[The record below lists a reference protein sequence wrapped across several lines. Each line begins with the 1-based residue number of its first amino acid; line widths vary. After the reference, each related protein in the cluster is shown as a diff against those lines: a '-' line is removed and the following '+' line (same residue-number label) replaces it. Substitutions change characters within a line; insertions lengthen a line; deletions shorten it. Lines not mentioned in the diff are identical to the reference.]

1 VSGQA
6 ARGQWRRLVVPG
18 LVLTLAV
25 LLLALTAALSVTAAA
40 AHQVSI
46 SNLGI
51 PVEAALAFAVVG
63 LLVARRQ
70 PANPVG
76 WLLAL
81 TAVCILVTGAA
92 GEYAL
97 LRYHLGHEGLPF
109 GRAVVVTEAVSGPL
123 PEILLPV
130 AVLLFPDG
138 RLPSRRWRWALR
150 IIAVVS
156 ALYLVSTFSRALGA
170 VLGHPVQVDG
180 GGTLVALDHAPAA
193 AWQSATQVL
202 AAYSYPLVWLLV
214 IVRQV
219 VAWRRSGGERRQQL
233 KWLMSGAC
241 VAGFALVGFSIV
253 DALPGAASSAA
264 VQSVDNLFG
273 LLLAALPVSIGVAI
287 LRYRLYDIDR
297 LVSRTVAYT
306 LVTGLLV
313 GVYAGLVLLATQV
326 LRFSSPVAVAAATLV
341 AVALLRPVRR
351 RVQRVVDRR
360 FNRARYDADAAMAAF
375 ADRLREAV
383 DLDSIRG
390 ELASAVYLALEPD
403 RVLVWMPG
411 GDQ

>member
-1 VSGQA
+1 MTGRA
-6 ARGQWRRLVVPG
+6 ARWWRLVSPG
-18 LVLTLAV
+18 LAVALAVVV
-25 LLLALTAALSVTAAA
+25 LLLVAALAVTAAA
-40 AHQVSI
+40 AHQASI
-46 SNLGI
+46 SDLGI
-51 PVEAALAFAVVG
+51 PVEAALSFAAVG

-81 TAVCILVTGAA
+81 AGVCILVSSTA

-97 LRYHLGHEGLPF
+97 LCYHLGHTGLPL
-109 GRAVVVTEAVSGPL
+109 GRTAVVAEAVSGPL
-123 PEILLPV
+123 PQILVPV

-138 RLPSRRWRWALR
+138 RLPSRWWRWALG
-150 IIAVVS
+150 IMAAVS
-156 ALYLVSTFSRALGA
+156 LLYLVSRFSQALGS
-170 VLGHPVQVDG
+170 VLGHPVQVDAG
-180 GGTLVALDHAPAA
+180 GSLVALDHGPTVG
-193 AWQSATQVL
+193 WESATQ
-202 AAYSYPLVWLLV
+202 APGGYSYPLVWLLV
-214 IVRQV
+214 IGRQV

-233 KWLMSGAC
+233 KWLMSGAG
-241 VAGFALVGFSIV
+241 VAGFALVGFSVV
-253 DALPGAASSAA
+253 DSLPGAASSAA
-264 VQSVDNLFG
+264 VQSVDNVFG

-297 LVSRTVAYT
+297 LVSRTVAYA

-360 FNRARYDADAAMAAF
+360 FNRARYDADAAMANF
-375 ADRLREAV
+375 ADRLRGAV

-390 ELASAVYLALEPD
+390 ELAGAVYLALEPD
-403 RVLVWMPG
+403 RVSVWVPG